1 MLSNVTSPFSYC
13 FISEVWQM
21 FLFLEQDKKMS
32 SLVALDP
39 PSPSLSIFKEKESL
53 RQLPS
58 VTKAV
63 SYLSA
68 VQKVDSRTRTHD
80 DPNAAPTPAL
90 SHSSSVTSFE
100 DTVLDE
106 DDDDNYL
113 VNPHTPPTSEQDFTT
128 PHTEFG
134 CCANEAYRC
143 VSKHDYTKPF
153 LEHTIEE
160 PPYYVHFAT
169 YISFII
175 LYTLGHLRDLFGKHF
190 TKSHFTHLEL
200 HDGYA
205 PLDSKFDSFLRRR
218 LKRRMDDCYCQ
229 PITGV
234 PGRTILILDR
244 YSPDY
249 NHTQIYTGGK
259 TRALNLSSYNYLAFS
274 QGHGS
279 WADVVAESIRQY
291 GVSSCGTRLDS
302 GSNDLHVFAEA
313 LIARFL
319 GTEDALVCSIG
330 FATNSTFI
338 PALAGKGSLII
349 SDELNHTSMRVGIR
363 QSGAEIRIFKHN
375 DMSDLESMLREV
387 ISQGQPK
394 SHRAWKKIL
403 VIVEGL
409 YSMEGTLLN
418 LPKIVEL
425 KQKYKFYLYVDEA
438 HSIGSL
444 GSRGRGVTDYFN
456 IPPGSIDI
464 LMGTFSKGFGA
475 AGGYISG
482 PKSLINALRLRSHS
496 GPHAEA
502 IPPSVITQVVVSMA
516 SIMGVAPAPQS
527 TKSTF
532 SPSLDSAIVA
542 PKESVTELAGMA
554 PASMLPTWMIL
565 RPSLADGS
573 EARMRM
579 GRLAFNCR
587 YLHMGLKKLGLIV
600 YGHASSPIIPLL
612 IFNPGKLPVFVR
624 MMRARPIPIAVVVVT
639 YPATSFWAGRV
650 RLCPSASHTKED
662 IDTVLRACD
671 EVGGILD
678 MKYGSSERWGI
689 DEVCERA
696 VELVHSA

>member
-1 MLSNVTSPFSYC
+1 MPSFMAMNPT
-13 FISEVWQM
+13 
-21 FLFLEQDKKMS
+21 
-32 SLVALDP
+32 
-39 PSPSLSIFKEKESL
+39 SPSLSIFREKKPFG
-53 RQLPS
+53 QLPS
-58 VTKAV
+58 MMKAV

-68 VQKVDSRTRTHD
+68 VQQADFHTRTHD
-80 DPNAAPTPAL
+80 NPHTAPTPAL
-90 SHSSSVTSFE
+90 SRSSSAATSFE
-100 DTVLDE
+100 DIVLDE
-106 DDDDNYL
+106 DDDNSL
-113 VNPHTPPTSEQDFTT
+113 VNLNTPPMSEQVSTT

-134 CCANEAYRC
+134 HCANEAYRF

-153 LEHTIEE
+153 PEHTIEE
-160 PPYYVHFAT
+160 PPFYIHFAT

-175 LYTLGHLRDLFGKHF
+175 LYTLGYLRDWFGKYF
-190 TKSHFTHLEL
+190 TKSHFAHLES

-218 LKRRMDDCYCQ
+218 LKRRMDDCYAQ

-234 PGRTILILDR
+234 PGRTIHILDR

-274 QGHGS
+274 QGHGG
-279 WADVVAESIRQY
+279 WADAVAESIRQY
-291 GVSSCGTRLDS
+291 GVSSCGTRLGS

-319 GTEDALVCSIG
+319 GTEDALVCSMG

-338 PALAGKGSLII
+338 PTLAGKGSLII

-363 QSGAEIRIFKHN
+363 QSGAEIRLFEHN
-375 DMSDLESMLREV
+375 NMSSLESVLREV

-394 SHRAWKKIL
+394 THRAWKKIV

-425 KQKYKFYLYVDEA
+425 KQKYKFYLYIDEA

-456 IPPGSIDI
+456 VPPGSIDV

-482 PKSLINALRLRSHS
+482 PKSLIDALRLRSHS
-496 GPHAEA
+496 GPYAEA
-502 IPPSVITQVVVSMA
+502 IMPSVITQVAVSMA
-516 SIMGVAPAPQS
+516 SIMGVAPAPQLTES
-527 TKSTF
+527 MPF
-532 SPSLDSAIVA
+532 PCLDGSIVA
-542 PKESVTELAGMA
+542 PKKSLEEFPGMV

-579 GRLAFNCR
+579 RRLAFNCR
-587 YLHMGLKKLGLIV
+587 YLHAGLKKLGFVV

-639 YPATSFWAGRV
+639 YPATSFLTGRV

-662 IDTVLRACD
+662 IDVVLRACD

-678 MKYGSSERWGI
+678 MRYGSCERWGI

-696 VELVHSA
+696 VELVHSV